1 MYSKEQKDIALRIYH
16 QTESVTETIRILGY
30 PTRRNLYTWI
40 AEENTPPKTRK
51 EYPVIDNPPDH
62 PRNPPLE
69 VKLNAIHRCY
79 ELGENIK
86 YVSEDIGYSRASIY
100 QWRKRYLK
108 EGTLGLMNHKNITP
122 GTLVEGSVSS
132 TDISSDEINQLKAQM
147 QDMQL
152 EIDILKETI
161 NVLKKDPDIDQSTL
175 TNGEKTVIIDVLKN
189 RYSLPLL
196 LQKLQL
202 SKSSYYYQEQS
213 LQKEDKYTL
222 LRVRVI
228 ELFTENK
235 GRYGYRRIH
244 ALLKRENIIVSEK
257 VIRRIMKEE
266 QLVVKI
272 KRTRKY
278 NSYQGEISPAVDN
291 LINRNFSAS
300 KPNEK
305 WLTDITEFAIPAGK
319 VYLSPIVDCF
329 DGLLVNWNISTSP
342 DALLVNSMLD
352 DAAKLLSVGEKPII
366 HSDRGVHYRWPGWI
380 DRMEK
385 NGFIRSMSKKGCSPD
400 NSACEGVFGR
410 IKNEMFY
417 NADWSGVN
425 ISEFIGILN
434 DYLLNQKDIVVTGI
448 AKDGREALT
457 LIEEKQPD
465 LVVLDIIMPHLDG
478 LGVLERLN
486 SMNLTKFPR
495 IVVLSAVGQDKIT
508 QRAITLGA
516 DYYVVKPFD
525 MDIFTKRI
533 RDMFND
539 SLLGNDEPVKKQV
552 AMTTTEMI
560 TAPSRGPVDLETEIT
575 NIIHEIGVPAHI
587 KGYMYLREAITMV
600 VNDME
605 LLSAVTKELYPSI
618 AKKYNTTASRVERAI
633 RHAIEVAWGR
643 GQVEAINKLFGYT
656 VHNEKGKP
664 TNSEFIAI
672 IADKLRLKNKVS

>member
-30 PTRRNLYTWI
+30 PTHRNLYTWI
-40 AEENTPPKTRK
+40 TEENTPPKTRK
-51 EYPVIDNPPDH
+51 KYPVINNPPDH

-69 VKLNAIHRCY
+69 VKLDAIHRCY

-132 TDISSDEINQLKAQM
+132 TDISSDEINQLKAQI
-147 QDMQL
+147 Q
-152 EIDILKETI
+152 
-161 NVLKKDPDIDQSTL
+161 
-175 TNGEKTVIIDVLKN
+175 
-189 RYSLPLL
+189 
-196 LQKLQL
+196 
-202 SKSSYYYQEQS
+202 
-213 LQKEDKYTL
+213 DKYTL

-244 ALLKRENIIVSEK
+244 ALLKRENIIFSEK

-366 HSDRGVHYRWPGWI
+366 HSDRGVHYRWPGSY
-380 DRMEK
+380 R
-385 NGFIRSMSKKGCSPD
+385 
-400 NSACEGVFGR
+400 
-410 IKNEMFY
+410 
-417 NADWSGVN
+417 
-425 ISEFIGILN
+425 
-434 DYLLNQKDIVVTGI
+434 
-448 AKDGREALT
+448 
-457 LIEEKQPD
+457 
-465 LVVLDIIMPHLDG
+465 
-478 LGVLERLN
+478 
-486 SMNLTKFPR
+486 
-495 IVVLSAVGQDKIT
+495 
-508 QRAITLGA
+508 
-516 DYYVVKPFD
+516 
-525 MDIFTKRI
+525 
-533 RDMFND
+533 
-539 SLLGNDEPVKKQV
+539 
-552 AMTTTEMI
+552 
-560 TAPSRGPVDLETEIT
+560 
-575 NIIHEIGVPAHI
+575 
-587 KGYMYLREAITMV
+587 
-600 VNDME
+600 
-605 LLSAVTKELYPSI
+605 
-618 AKKYNTTASRVERAI
+618 
-633 RHAIEVAWGR
+633 
-643 GQVEAINKLFGYT
+643 
-656 VHNEKGKP
+656 
-664 TNSEFIAI
+664 
-672 IADKLRLKNKVS
+672 

>member
-69 VKLNAIHRCY
+69 VKLDAIHRCY

-132 TDISSDEINQLKAQM
+132 TVISSDEINQLKAQI
-147 QDMQL
+147 Q
-152 EIDILKETI
+152 
-161 NVLKKDPDIDQSTL
+161 
-175 TNGEKTVIIDVLKN
+175 
-189 RYSLPLL
+189 
-196 LQKLQL
+196 
-202 SKSSYYYQEQS
+202 
-213 LQKEDKYTL
+213 
-222 LRVRVI
+222 
-228 ELFTENK
+228 
-235 GRYGYRRIH
+235 
-244 ALLKRENIIVSEK
+244 A
-257 VIRRIMKEE
+257 
-266 QLVVKI
+266 
-272 KRTRKY
+272 
-278 NSYQGEISPAVDN
+278 
-291 LINRNFSAS
+291 
-300 KPNEK
+300 NEK

-434 DYLLNQKDIVVTGI
+434 DYLYWYN
-448 AKDGREALT
+448 E
-457 LIEEKQPD
+457 
-465 LVVLDIIMPHLDG
+465 
-478 LGVLERLN
+478 
-486 SMNLTKFPR
+486 
-495 IVVLSAVGQDKIT
+495 
-508 QRAITLGA
+508 
-516 DYYVVKPFD
+516 
-525 MDIFTKRI
+525 KRI
-533 RDMFND
+533 KK
-539 SLLGNDEPVKKQV
+539 SLGYLSPIEYRHRLG
-552 AMTTTEMI
+552 
-560 TAPSRGPVDLETEIT
+560 L
-575 NIIHEIGVPAHI
+575 
-587 KGYMYLREAITMV
+587 
-600 VNDME
+600 
-605 LLSAVTKELYPSI
+605 VT
-618 AKKYNTTASRVERAI
+618 
-633 RHAIEVAWGR
+633 
-643 GQVEAINKLFGYT
+643 
-656 VHNEKGKP
+656 
-664 TNSEFIAI
+664 
-672 IADKLRLKNKVS
+672 

>member
-51 EYPVIDNPPDH
+51 EYPVINNPPDH

-69 VKLNAIHRCY
+69 VKLDAIHRCY

-108 EGTLGLMNHKNITP
+108 EGTLGLMNHKNITL

-132 TDISSDEINQLKAQM
+132 TDISSDEINQLKAQI
-147 QDMQL
+147 Q
-152 EIDILKETI
+152 
-161 NVLKKDPDIDQSTL
+161 
-175 TNGEKTVIIDVLKN
+175 
-189 RYSLPLL
+189 
-196 LQKLQL
+196 
-202 SKSSYYYQEQS
+202 
-213 LQKEDKYTL
+213 
-222 LRVRVI
+222 
-228 ELFTENK
+228 
-235 GRYGYRRIH
+235 
-244 ALLKRENIIVSEK
+244 A
-257 VIRRIMKEE
+257 
-266 QLVVKI
+266 
-272 KRTRKY
+272 
-278 NSYQGEISPAVDN
+278 
-291 LINRNFSAS
+291 
-300 KPNEK
+300 NEK

-434 DYLLNQKDIVVTGI
+434 DYLYWYN
-448 AKDGREALT
+448 E
-457 LIEEKQPD
+457 
-465 LVVLDIIMPHLDG
+465 
-478 LGVLERLN
+478 
-486 SMNLTKFPR
+486 
-495 IVVLSAVGQDKIT
+495 
-508 QRAITLGA
+508 
-516 DYYVVKPFD
+516 
-525 MDIFTKRI
+525 KRI
-533 RDMFND
+533 KK
-539 SLLGNDEPVKKQV
+539 SLGYLSPIEYRHRLG
-552 AMTTTEMI
+552 
-560 TAPSRGPVDLETEIT
+560 L
-575 NIIHEIGVPAHI
+575 
-587 KGYMYLREAITMV
+587 
-600 VNDME
+600 
-605 LLSAVTKELYPSI
+605 VT
-618 AKKYNTTASRVERAI
+618 
-633 RHAIEVAWGR
+633 
-643 GQVEAINKLFGYT
+643 
-656 VHNEKGKP
+656 
-664 TNSEFIAI
+664 
-672 IADKLRLKNKVS
+672 

>member
-40 AEENTPPKTRK
+40 AEENTPPRTRK

-69 VKLNAIHRCY
+69 VKLDAIHRCY

-132 TDISSDEINQLKAQM
+132 TDISSDEINQLKAQI
-147 QDMQL
+147 Q
-152 EIDILKETI
+152 
-161 NVLKKDPDIDQSTL
+161 
-175 TNGEKTVIIDVLKN
+175 
-189 RYSLPLL
+189 
-196 LQKLQL
+196 
-202 SKSSYYYQEQS
+202 
-213 LQKEDKYTL
+213 
-222 LRVRVI
+222 
-228 ELFTENK
+228 
-235 GRYGYRRIH
+235 
-244 ALLKRENIIVSEK
+244 A
-257 VIRRIMKEE
+257 
-266 QLVVKI
+266 
-272 KRTRKY
+272 
-278 NSYQGEISPAVDN
+278 
-291 LINRNFSAS
+291 
-300 KPNEK
+300 NEK

-434 DYLLNQKDIVVTGI
+434 DYLYWYN
-448 AKDGREALT
+448 E
-457 LIEEKQPD
+457 
-465 LVVLDIIMPHLDG
+465 
-478 LGVLERLN
+478 
-486 SMNLTKFPR
+486 
-495 IVVLSAVGQDKIT
+495 
-508 QRAITLGA
+508 
-516 DYYVVKPFD
+516 
-525 MDIFTKRI
+525 KRI
-533 RDMFND
+533 KK
-539 SLLGNDEPVKKQV
+539 SLGYLSPIEYRHRLG
-552 AMTTTEMI
+552 
-560 TAPSRGPVDLETEIT
+560 L
-575 NIIHEIGVPAHI
+575 
-587 KGYMYLREAITMV
+587 
-600 VNDME
+600 
-605 LLSAVTKELYPSI
+605 VT
-618 AKKYNTTASRVERAI
+618 
-633 RHAIEVAWGR
+633 
-643 GQVEAINKLFGYT
+643 
-656 VHNEKGKP
+656 
-664 TNSEFIAI
+664 
-672 IADKLRLKNKVS
+672 

>member
-69 VKLNAIHRCY
+69 VKLDAIHRCY

-132 TDISSDEINQLKAQM
+132 TDISSDEINQLKAQI
-147 QDMQL
+147 Q
-152 EIDILKETI
+152 
-161 NVLKKDPDIDQSTL
+161 
-175 TNGEKTVIIDVLKN
+175 
-189 RYSLPLL
+189 
-196 LQKLQL
+196 
-202 SKSSYYYQEQS
+202 
-213 LQKEDKYTL
+213 
-222 LRVRVI
+222 
-228 ELFTENK
+228 
-235 GRYGYRRIH
+235 
-244 ALLKRENIIVSEK
+244 A
-257 VIRRIMKEE
+257 
-266 QLVVKI
+266 
-272 KRTRKY
+272 
-278 NSYQGEISPAVDN
+278 
-291 LINRNFSAS
+291 
-300 KPNEK
+300 NEK

-352 DAAKLLSVGEKPII
+352 DVAKLLSVGEKPII

-434 DYLLNQKDIVVTGI
+434 DYLYWYN
-448 AKDGREALT
+448 E
-457 LIEEKQPD
+457 
-465 LVVLDIIMPHLDG
+465 
-478 LGVLERLN
+478 
-486 SMNLTKFPR
+486 
-495 IVVLSAVGQDKIT
+495 
-508 QRAITLGA
+508 
-516 DYYVVKPFD
+516 
-525 MDIFTKRI
+525 KRI
-533 RDMFND
+533 KK
-539 SLLGNDEPVKKQV
+539 SLGYLSPIEYRHRLG
-552 AMTTTEMI
+552 
-560 TAPSRGPVDLETEIT
+560 L
-575 NIIHEIGVPAHI
+575 
-587 KGYMYLREAITMV
+587 
-600 VNDME
+600 
-605 LLSAVTKELYPSI
+605 VT
-618 AKKYNTTASRVERAI
+618 
-633 RHAIEVAWGR
+633 
-643 GQVEAINKLFGYT
+643 
-656 VHNEKGKP
+656 
-664 TNSEFIAI
+664 
-672 IADKLRLKNKVS
+672 

>member
-69 VKLNAIHRCY
+69 VKLDAIHRCY

-122 GTLVEGSVSS
+122 GTLVESSVSS
-132 TDISSDEINQLKAQM
+132 TDISSDEINQLKAQI
-147 QDMQL
+147 Q
-152 EIDILKETI
+152 
-161 NVLKKDPDIDQSTL
+161 
-175 TNGEKTVIIDVLKN
+175 
-189 RYSLPLL
+189 
-196 LQKLQL
+196 
-202 SKSSYYYQEQS
+202 
-213 LQKEDKYTL
+213 
-222 LRVRVI
+222 
-228 ELFTENK
+228 
-235 GRYGYRRIH
+235 
-244 ALLKRENIIVSEK
+244 A
-257 VIRRIMKEE
+257 
-266 QLVVKI
+266 
-272 KRTRKY
+272 
-278 NSYQGEISPAVDN
+278 
-291 LINRNFSAS
+291 
-300 KPNEK
+300 NEK

-352 DAAKLLSVGEKPII
+352 NAAKLLSVGEKPII

-434 DYLLNQKDIVVTGI
+434 DYLYWYN
-448 AKDGREALT
+448 E
-457 LIEEKQPD
+457 
-465 LVVLDIIMPHLDG
+465 
-478 LGVLERLN
+478 
-486 SMNLTKFPR
+486 
-495 IVVLSAVGQDKIT
+495 
-508 QRAITLGA
+508 
-516 DYYVVKPFD
+516 
-525 MDIFTKRI
+525 KRI
-533 RDMFND
+533 KK
-539 SLLGNDEPVKKQV
+539 SLGYLSPIEYRHRLG
-552 AMTTTEMI
+552 
-560 TAPSRGPVDLETEIT
+560 L
-575 NIIHEIGVPAHI
+575 
-587 KGYMYLREAITMV
+587 
-600 VNDME
+600 
-605 LLSAVTKELYPSI
+605 VT
-618 AKKYNTTASRVERAI
+618 
-633 RHAIEVAWGR
+633 
-643 GQVEAINKLFGYT
+643 
-656 VHNEKGKP
+656 
-664 TNSEFIAI
+664 
-672 IADKLRLKNKVS
+672 

>member
-1 MYSKEQKDIALRIYH
+1 MKDALDLQKFYPEEI
-16 QTESVTETIRILGY
+16 SVTEVIQNEKEIYIHVSVQSKNCTCPKCGVISEHKHGTYKRKLQDLPILGRTTYLIVNAYEYQCDNSSCDVTTFVENVDGFLNYYSRMTERCEDFICTLALETSCEGSARICRSMNLKTSGDSIIRLLTKRYVTQPEVPCGSIIGVDDFAFKKWHTYGTIIVDETTHKPVAILDGRDGKTLKEWLSKNKHVKTITRNRASAYSAAIKEILPDAMQIADRFHLHQNLLEAIRNTINSVLPNDIRI
-30 PTRRNLYTWI
+30 PTDSNII
-40 AEENTPPKTRK
+40 AERSVEN
-51 EYPVIDNPPDH
+51 
-62 PRNPPLE
+62 
-69 VKLNAIHRCY
+69 
-79 ELGENIK
+79 
-86 YVSEDIGYSRASIY
+86 SI
-100 QWRKRYLK
+100 
-108 EGTLGLMNHKNITP
+108 
-122 GTLVEGSVSS
+122 SS
-132 TDISSDEINQLKAQM
+132 TDISSDEINQLKDQM

-161 NVLKKDPDIDQSTL
+161 NVLKKDPDIDQSAL
-175 TNGEKTVIIDVLKN
+175 SNREKAVIIDVLKN

-434 DYLLNQKDIVVTGI
+434 DYLYWYN
-448 AKDGREALT
+448 E
-457 LIEEKQPD
+457 
-465 LVVLDIIMPHLDG
+465 
-478 LGVLERLN
+478 
-486 SMNLTKFPR
+486 
-495 IVVLSAVGQDKIT
+495 
-508 QRAITLGA
+508 
-516 DYYVVKPFD
+516 
-525 MDIFTKRI
+525 KRI
-533 RDMFND
+533 KK
-539 SLLGNDEPVKKQV
+539 SLGYLSPIEYRHRLG
-552 AMTTTEMI
+552 
-560 TAPSRGPVDLETEIT
+560 L
-575 NIIHEIGVPAHI
+575 
-587 KGYMYLREAITMV
+587 
-600 VNDME
+600 
-605 LLSAVTKELYPSI
+605 VT
-618 AKKYNTTASRVERAI
+618 
-633 RHAIEVAWGR
+633 
-643 GQVEAINKLFGYT
+643 
-656 VHNEKGKP
+656 
-664 TNSEFIAI
+664 
-672 IADKLRLKNKVS
+672 

>member
-51 EYPVIDNPPDH
+51 EYPVINNSPDH

-69 VKLNAIHRCY
+69 VKLDAIHRCY

-132 TDISSDEINQLKAQM
+132 TDISSDEINQLKAQI
-147 QDMQL
+147 Q
-152 EIDILKETI
+152 
-161 NVLKKDPDIDQSTL
+161 
-175 TNGEKTVIIDVLKN
+175 
-189 RYSLPLL
+189 
-196 LQKLQL
+196 
-202 SKSSYYYQEQS
+202 
-213 LQKEDKYTL
+213 
-222 LRVRVI
+222 
-228 ELFTENK
+228 
-235 GRYGYRRIH
+235 
-244 ALLKRENIIVSEK
+244 A
-257 VIRRIMKEE
+257 
-266 QLVVKI
+266 
-272 KRTRKY
+272 
-278 NSYQGEISPAVDN
+278 
-291 LINRNFSAS
+291 
-300 KPNEK
+300 NEK

-434 DYLLNQKDIVVTGI
+434 DYLYWYN
-448 AKDGREALT
+448 E
-457 LIEEKQPD
+457 
-465 LVVLDIIMPHLDG
+465 
-478 LGVLERLN
+478 
-486 SMNLTKFPR
+486 
-495 IVVLSAVGQDKIT
+495 
-508 QRAITLGA
+508 
-516 DYYVVKPFD
+516 
-525 MDIFTKRI
+525 KRI
-533 RDMFND
+533 KK
-539 SLLGNDEPVKKQV
+539 LLG
-552 AMTTTEMI
+552 
-560 TAPSRGPVDLETEIT
+560 
-575 NIIHEIGVPAHI
+575 
-587 KGYMYLREAITMV
+587 YLSPIEYRHR
-600 VNDME
+600 
-605 LLSAVTKELYPSI
+605 LGLVT
-618 AKKYNTTASRVERAI
+618 
-633 RHAIEVAWGR
+633 
-643 GQVEAINKLFGYT
+643 
-656 VHNEKGKP
+656 
-664 TNSEFIAI
+664 
-672 IADKLRLKNKVS
+672 